1 MTASVAERPD
11 NALPPEQRKNVTKFE
26 YVCLMLARIGGMFGT
41 TLTGTLAAA
50 FLHELFFGPVGVDS
64 DRIAK
69 ILAVQTTITTV
80 AGILIGLIAGVI
92 VQKWKTRWGRYRH
105 WYIICLVPI
114 FVLTVLFFYVPK
126 GWSAAVINGTEAE
139 AAAALQKLILWRYGI
154 ALCQTIFNAFNNFG
168 QNVAQVISPNP
179 REKKTV
185 ATVWRLSYY
194 IGYGGAYLGTFVYGL
209 FSDDKNKMYMTL
221 AIVAAIVTA
230 FGNLMCG
237 LFCKE
242 RIELPKKEKVKV
254 SKALFSLFKYRNYR
268 AYQYMAWVNNL
279 AALGKFSTFLAAI
292 TVGSSKN
299 LLLTIPTAAGTVV
312 GNLITAKLSQ
322 KHEPTKLLKFC
333 GPYSIVSAGIL
344 FLICFVEAKFGLYFF
359 SGWNSIFFYVFYFV
373 FGVGIGIQE
382 LSASHFDVEYFD
394 YLEWQTG
401 DRMEAIQGIVPGWIN
416 TGINYLKELAIPFL
430 IAWVGYEASTEGDL
444 VKTMQAQPTYLKTC
458 LWLLAF
464 LLFGYAF
471 ANLFKAI
478 ILKTLYNGEG
488 ETKQQMYK
496 DLEEIRAARHA
507 ENLETAYQT
516 EGAAVEDI
524 VTETEEAV
532 TEAEETAADIEEK
545 TDDSAE

>member
-1 MTASVAERPD
+1 MKKTDTKPAGT
-11 NALPPEQRKNVTKFE
+11 LPSDTGKNVTTFE
-26 YVCLMLARIGGMFGT
+26 YVCLSLARIGGMFGT

-50 FLHELFFGPVGVDS
+50 FLHELYYGPVGVDS

-69 ILAVQTTITTV
+69 IMAVQTTITTV
-80 AGILIGLIAGVI
+80 AGILIGLIAGII
-92 VQKWKTRWGRYRH
+92 VQKWKSRWGRYRQ

-114 FVLTVLFFYVPK
+114 FALTVLYFYVPK
-126 GWSAAVINGTEAE
+126 GWTVEQMTMF
-139 AAAALQKLILWRYGI
+139 RYGV
-154 ALCQTIFNAFNNFG
+154 ALCQTIFNTFNNFG

-179 REKKTV
+179 KEKKTV
-185 ATVWRLSYY
+185 ATVWQLSYY

-209 FSDDKNKMYMTL
+209 FSDDKNAMYMTL

-268 AYQYMAWVNNL
+268 AYQYMAWANVL

-312 GNLITAKLSQ
+312 GNLLTAKIAK

-333 GPYSIVSAGIL
+333 GPYSMISAGVL
-344 FLICFVEAKFGLYFF
+344 FAICFVEAKMGIYFF
-359 SGWNSIFFYVFYFV
+359 TGWNSIFFYVFYFL
-373 FGVGIGIQE
+373 FGVGIGVQE
-382 LSASHFDVEYFD
+382 LSNSHFNVEYFD

-401 DRMEAIQGIVPGWIN
+401 ERMEAIQGIVPGWIT
-416 TGINYLKELAIPFL
+416 TGLNYLKELAIPFL
-430 IAWVGYEASTEGDL
+430 IAWVGYQSSAEGDL

-464 LLFGYAF
+464 LLFGYAL
-471 ANLFKAI
+471 ANLIKAI
-478 ILKTLYNGEG
+478 ILKTLYDVEG
-488 ETKQQMYK
+488 EKKEQMYK
-496 DLEEIRAARHA
+496 ELEVMRAERHK
-507 ENLETAYQT
+507 EN
-516 EGAAVEDI
+516 AAIANGTDSVSS
-524 VTETEEAV
+524 
-532 TEAEETAADIEEK
+532 ADENE
-545 TDDSAE
+545 

>member
-1 MTASVAERPD
+1 MKKNDTKPAGT
-11 NALPPEQRKNVTKFE
+11 LPSDTGKNVTTFE
-26 YVCLMLARIGGMFGT
+26 YVCLSLARIGGMFGT

-50 FLHELFFGPVGVDS
+50 FLHELYYGPVGVDS

-69 ILAVQTTITTV
+69 IMAVQTTITTV
-80 AGILIGLIAGVI
+80 AGILIGLIAGII
-92 VQKWKTRWGRYRH
+92 VQKWKSRWGRYRQ

-114 FVLTVLFFYVPK
+114 FALTVLYFYVPK
-126 GWSAAVINGTEAE
+126 GWTVEQMTMF
-139 AAAALQKLILWRYGI
+139 RYGV
-154 ALCQTIFNAFNNFG
+154 ALCQTIFNTFNNFG

-179 REKKTV
+179 KEKKTV
-185 ATVWRLSYY
+185 ATVWQLSYY

-209 FSDDKNKMYMTL
+209 FSDDKNAMYMTL

-268 AYQYMAWVNNL
+268 AYQYMAWANVL

-312 GNLITAKLSQ
+312 GNLLTAKIAK

-333 GPYSIVSAGIL
+333 GPYSMISAGVL
-344 FLICFVEAKFGLYFF
+344 FAICFVEAKMGIYFF
-359 SGWNSIFFYVFYFV
+359 TGWNSIFFYVFYFL
-373 FGVGIGIQE
+373 FGVGIGVQE
-382 LSASHFDVEYFD
+382 LSNSHFNVEYFD

-401 DRMEAIQGIVPGWIN
+401 ERMEAIQGIVPGWIT
-416 TGINYLKELAIPFL
+416 TGLNYLKELAIPFL
-430 IAWVGYEASTEGDL
+430 IAWVGYQSSAEGDL

-464 LLFGYAF
+464 LLFGYAL
-471 ANLFKAI
+471 ANLIKAI
-478 ILKTLYNGEG
+478 ILKTLYDVEG
-488 ETKQQMYK
+488 EKKEQMYK
-496 DLEEIRAARHA
+496 ELEVMRAERHK
-507 ENLETAYQT
+507 EN
-516 EGAAVEDI
+516 AAIANGTDSVSS
-524 VTETEEAV
+524 
-532 TEAEETAADIEEK
+532 ADENE
-545 TDDSAE
+545 

>member
-1 MTASVAERPD
+1 MKKNENTALQKPA
-11 NALPPEQRKNVTKFE
+11 NALPSDTGKNVTRFE

-50 FLHELFFGPVGVDS
+50 FLHELYFGPVGVGS
-64 DRIAK
+64 DEIAK
-69 ILAVQTTITTV
+69 IMAVQTTITTILSV
-80 AGILIGLIAGVI
+80 AMGLVSGII
-92 VQKWKTRWGRYRH
+92 VQKWKSRWGRYRQ
-105 WYIICLVPI
+105 WYVICALPI
-114 FVLTVLFFYVPK
+114 FISTVLYFYVPQ

-139 AAAALQKLILWRYGI
+139 AALALRKMILFRYGI
-154 ALCQTIFNAFNNFG
+154 MAGQTVFNVFNTYG

-179 REKKTV
+179 KEKKTV
-185 ATVWRLSYY
+185 ATVWQLSYY
-194 IGYGGAYLGTFVYGL
+194 LGYGGAYLGTFIYGL
-209 FSDDKNKMYMTL
+209 FSDDKNAMYMTL

-268 AYQYMAWVNNL
+268 AFQYMAWVNNL
-279 AALGKFSTFLAAI
+279 AALGRFSTYLAAI

-299 LLLTIPTAAGTVV
+299 LLLTIPTAVGTVV
-312 GNLITAKLSQ
+312 GNLLTTKLSK

-333 GPYSIVSAGIL
+333 GPYSMIAAGVL
-344 FLICFVEAKFGLYFF
+344 FLICFFEAKMGVLFF
-359 SGWNSIFFYVFYFV
+359 SGWNSVFFYAFYFL

-382 LSASHFDVEYFD
+382 LSNSHFTVEYYD

-416 TGINYLKELAIPFL
+416 TGINYLKELSIPFL
-430 IAWVGYEASTEGDL
+430 IAWVGYQSSDEGNL
-444 VKTMQAQPTYLKTC
+444 VKTMQAQPGYMKTC

-464 LLFGYAF
+464 LLFGYAL

-478 ILKTLYNGEG
+478 ILKLFYDVEG
-488 ETKQQMYK
+488 EKKAQMYK
-496 DLEEIRAARHA
+496 ELEEMRAARHA
-507 ENLETAYQT
+507 ENQKLTKDETA
-516 EGAAVEDI
+516 
-524 VTETEEAV
+524 EAS
-532 TEAEETAADIEEK
+532 E
-545 TDDSAE
+545 